1 MNYDS
6 WKLSNP
12 YDENKGSE
20 YVTSCC
26 GSEYDE
32 DVMTCGDCGS
42 FEMKT
47 LSKGDEFWSVCSEC
61 DSIENEYHTDYV
73 CHECN
78 EECSVVPLWEYQ
90 QDQRDNYYED
100 MQDDD

>member
-1 MNYDS
+1 MSYDN

-12 YDENKGSE
+12 IDDAGDNILVS
-20 YVTSCC
+20 SCC

-47 LSKGDEFWSVCSEC
+47 LSKGDEFWCVCSEC
-61 DSIENEYHTDYV
+61 NSVENEYYTDYV

-78 EECSVVPLWEYQ
+78 EECNVVPLYEYNENE
-90 QDQRDNYYED
+90 RDRYLDN
-100 MQDDD
+100 